1 MTSKCLACGNT
12 QIENILDFGRQPA
25 ANLLMSSPTSLV
37 VKEDLSLD
45 FCLNCGHAQQRSFYS
60 PEVLFSKYL
69 YQSGTSHTLKKY
81 FDWLASSI
89 ARAQPANSKVLEI
102 ASNDGSFLSI
112 LSAHDLICEG
122 VEPAENI
129 AEISRNSGHQVT
141 VGFWPLSLGTK
152 FDVIVAQNVA
162 AHTPS
167 PLSFMR
173 GIFEALSETGVA
185 YIQSSQVEM
194 FKNFEFD
201 TLYHEHFSFYCA
213 NSKRILMERAGFK
226 YSHFIHADIHGGSL
240 LGIFSKNEAALA
252 NAVDNVDKTSNFFIS
267 NVDEASRPSARMARL
282 FADRAR
288 EICISTKRITRLA
301 KRAGMQI
308 ALVGA
313 AAKAITVLQ
322 VADLEI
328 DRVFDE
334 APLKVGL
341 YIPDTNL
348 IIEPLQAISEVISPT
363 LYIIGAWNFSSE
375 LADKINNLRNN
386 DHPGGDVFCCYF
398 PNIMLFE

>member
-1 MTSKCLACGNT
+1 MTSKCLACGT
-12 QIENILDFGRQPA
+12 TKIENILDFGRQPA
-25 ANLLMSSPTSLV
+25 ANLLVKSATSPI
-37 VKEDLSLD
+37 VKEDLALD
-45 FCLNCGHAQQRSFYS
+45 FCLDCGHAQQRSFYS
-60 PEVLFSKYL
+60 PEDLFSNYL
-69 YQSGTSHTLKKY
+69 YQSGTSNTLKKY
-81 FDWLASSI
+81 FDWLANSI
-89 ARAQPANSKVLEI
+89 ARAQPPKSNVLEI
-102 ASNDGSFLSI
+102 ASNDGSFLSA
-112 LSAHDLICEG
+112 LSAHDLGCEG
-122 VEPAENI
+122 VEPAQNI
-129 AEISRNSGHQVT
+129 AEISRNLGHRVH
-141 VGFWPLSLGTK
+141 VGFWPLSLETK

-162 AHTPS
+162 AHTPD

-173 GIFEALSETGVA
+173 GIYEALSEAGVA

-194 FKNFEFD
+194 FNNFEFD

-226 YSHFIHADIHGGSL
+226 HCHFIHVNVHGGSL
-240 LGIFSKNEAALA
+240 LGIFAKNEAALTH
-252 NAVDNVDKTSNFFIS
+252 AVDRIDRASNFFIS
-267 NVDEASRPSARMARL
+267 EIDKASRPSAKLARS

-288 EICISTKRITRLA
+288 EICLSTKQITGLA
-301 KRAGMQI
+301 KRAGMQV

-341 YIPDTNL
+341 YIPGTNL
-348 IIEPLQAISEVISPT
+348 LIEPLKAISEVTSPT

-375 LADKINNLRNN
+375 LADKINYLRNH

-398 PNIMLFE
+398 PSVMLF